1 MAFYVIITK
10 VSETPE
16 KVVYSF
22 GPSEDKM
29 GRLEFDKNDGS
40 GKEIEP
46 APTTNPSAFYIRAWA
61 KIYRHWRQEGN
72 FPDETCWAS

>member
-1 MAFYVIITK
+1 MAFYVIISK

-29 GRLEFDKNDGS
+29 GSLEFNKNDGT
-40 GKEIEP
+40 GKEIK
-46 APTTNPSAFYIRAWA
+46 AVPTNNPSAFYIRAWA
-61 KIYRHWRQEGN
+61 KIYRHWRQEGIL
-72 FPDETCWAS
+72 PEQTEWAS